1 MSLDAIRSE
10 VLPNLLTAY
19 LGPQGYRAE
28 VFVHGDPSEVIYRS
42 SPENARRIGPDA
54 DGSVRLFGIRYPE
67 IARPLA
73 GESRHIRGNSDSP
86 DDDGRTPGEVLQT
99 RAGHVIGDKSPV
111 AVEGVIDNVLR
122 SRRHILDSSDSR
134 LRKLSSRIFPRS
146 SRMRPH

>member
-54 DGSVRLFGIRYPE
+54 DGSVRLFGIRYP
-67 IARPLA
+67 
-73 GESRHIRGNSDSP
+73 
-86 DDDGRTPGEVLQT
+86 
-99 RAGHVIGDKSPV
+99 KSPV
-111 AVEGVIDNVLR
+111 PWRGNLVISAVILILLMTTVVLLAR
-122 SRRHILDSSDSR
+122 FSKRGRATSSE
-134 LRKLSSRIFPRS
+134 INPRW
-146 SRMRPH
+146 P